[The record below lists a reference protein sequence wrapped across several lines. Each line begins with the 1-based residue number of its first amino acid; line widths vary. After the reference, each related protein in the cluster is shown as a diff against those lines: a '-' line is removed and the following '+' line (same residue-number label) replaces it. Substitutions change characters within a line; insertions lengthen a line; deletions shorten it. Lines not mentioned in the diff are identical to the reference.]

1 MFALNNTIVFGNNI
15 SDPSNK
21 QQKGFTGKN
30 NVCISPIVTKSPFS
44 IPDSPQYMSTELIN
58 KINNIQILKKIEY
71 EYDNFLEKKCQILML
86 LNNIDEIFE
95 IRDSLTLRINSLRK
109 KERLHRMRN
118 IRGEIL

>member
-1 MFALNNTIVFGNNI
+1 
-15 SDPSNK
+15 
-21 QQKGFTGKN
+21 
-30 NVCISPIVTKSPFS
+30 
-44 IPDSPQYMSTELIN
+44 MSTELIN